1 MSTRNFP
8 RLLLA
13 IASGAAVALCAPAVE
28 AQEPSA
34 TIPAPNTF
42 PAAASSQSG
51 AVALSF
57 GVPDV
62 LKLSRAH
69 VSDDTIVA
77 FIGNS
82 GRTYN
87 LTASEVVYLHEQ
99 GVSERVITTMLNQR
113 RNVEEA
119 PAPQAPA
126 APSVPTQSSATYAQ
140 TAPASTPSSSVY
152 VFPSSSAGYSSY
164 NYYPTYGYYP
174 YYSYPYYS
182 GYSYWPSISL
192 AFGYGNYYGSG
203 YYGGYHGNYWNG
215 WHGGGNSH
223 WGGGWHGGGSG
234 SGGWHGGGG
243 GWQGGGGSHGGGG
256 MGGGF
261 HGGGGMSGGGHR

>member
-28 AQEPSA
+28 AQEPS
-34 TIPAPNTF
+34 TTTAPNTVQ
-42 PAAASSQSG
+42 AASSQSS

-87 LTASEVVYLHEQ
+87 LGASEIVYLHEQ

-113 RNVEEA
+113 RKPEEAPA
-119 PAPQAPA
+119 PAPQAPPPA
-126 APSVPTQSSATYAQ
+126 QSSATYVQ
-140 TAPASTPSSSVY
+140 SEPASTPSSSVY
-152 VFPSSSAGYSSY
+152 VFPSSSAY

-174 YYSYPYYS
+174 YPYYSYYPYYG

-192 AFGYGNYYGSG
+192 AFAYGNYNYHNHG
-203 YYGGYHGNYWNG
+203 YYGGYY
-215 WHGGGNSH
+215 HGGGYHGGN
-223 WGGGWHGGGSG
+223 WNGGGGWHGGGSG

-243 GWQGGGGSHGGGG
+243 GWTGGGGSHGGGG
-256 MGGGF
+256 MGGG
-261 HGGGGMSGGGHR
+261 GGHH